1 MSASILVAY
10 ATKYGS
16 TREVAEEIAATLRES
31 GSEVDIRPARE
42 AHQLAGY
49 QAIVLGAPLIM
60 FHWHKDARRFLSEH
74 RQVLLERPIAVFA
87 LGPVHDPHDEQE
99 WQNSRAQF
107 DKELAEYPW
116 LTPVAIELFGGKF
129 DPEQLRFPLN
139 KLAAAAPA
147 SDARD
152 WPAIRRWA
160 RQLASQLQT
169 VP

>member
-1 MSASILVAY
+1 MTASILVAY
-10 ATKYGS
+10 ATQYGS

-31 GSEVDIRPARE
+31 GSEVDIQPARE
-42 AHQLAGY
+42 VRQLRGY

-60 FHWHKDARRFLSEH
+60 YRWHKDARRFLSKH

-99 WQNSRAQF
+99 WQNSRAQL
-107 DKELAEYPW
+107 DKELAEYEW
-116 LTPVAIELFGGKF
+116 LTPVALELFGGKF

-139 KLAAAAPA
+139 KLAGAAPA
-147 SDARD
+147 SDVRD
-152 WPAIRRWA
+152 WPAIRSWA

-169 VP
+169 VF